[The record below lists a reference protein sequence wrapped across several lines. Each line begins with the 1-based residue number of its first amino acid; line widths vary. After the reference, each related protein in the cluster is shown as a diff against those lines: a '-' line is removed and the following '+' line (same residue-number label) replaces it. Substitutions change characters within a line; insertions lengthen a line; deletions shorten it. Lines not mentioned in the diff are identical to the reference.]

1 MTRNTQHAARITMT
15 KIIITGSKGRMGVAL
30 IACAPMHPHLEISG
44 KIDQGDELRSVI
56 ENGDVVVDFSS
67 HNATPGIAALCA
79 LHKKAIV
86 IGTTGHSEDA
96 RSQISNF
103 KSQIPIVL
111 SSNFSTG
118 VNALFWLTRKAA
130 EILGPSYDLEVVEMH
145 HRMKRDAPSGT
156 AKTLAEVLAQV
167 RKQQLEKVIRHGRFG
182 IPGERT
188 AEEIG
193 MHSLRGGDVVGDHTV
208 IFAAAGER
216 VELTHKAS
224 SRETF
229 ANGALRAAEWV
240 VKQKPGLY
248 DMQDVLGLK

>member
-1 MTRNTQHAARITMT
+1 MTMT
-15 KIIITGSKGRMGVAL
+15 KMIITGSKGRMGAAL
-30 IACAPMHPHLEISG
+30 IACAPAHPNLEIVG
-44 KIDQGDELRSVI
+44 KIDQGDDLRSVI
-56 ENGDVVVDFSS
+56 DCGDVVVDFSS
-67 HNATPGIAALCA
+67 HNATVSIAEVCA
-79 LHKKAIV
+79 SRKKAIV
-86 IGTTGHSEDA
+86 IGTTGHSDEA
-96 RSQISNF
+96 RAQISNF
-103 KSQIPIVL
+103 KSQIPIVF
-111 SSNFSTG
+111 SSNYSTG

-130 EILGPSYDLEVVEMH
+130 EILGPSFDLEVVEMH
-145 HRMKRDAPSGT
+145 HRTKRDAPSGT
-156 AKTLAEVLAQV
+156 AKTLAEILAAV
-167 RKQQLEKVIRHGRFG
+167 RKTQLEKVIRHGRSG
-182 IPGERT
+182 IVGERT
-188 AEEIG
+188 IEEIG